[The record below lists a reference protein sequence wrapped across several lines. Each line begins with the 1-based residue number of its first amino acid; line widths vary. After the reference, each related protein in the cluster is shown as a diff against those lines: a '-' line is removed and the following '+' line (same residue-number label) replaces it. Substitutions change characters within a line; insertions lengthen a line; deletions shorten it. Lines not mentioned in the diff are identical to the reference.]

1 MSNSDIVSAINTLIV
16 AYQYKGGSVD
26 WRLVGQ
32 ELGVDKDCARMRV
45 QRLLKKWPGTDL
57 DVVEEKIMHSKLA
70 KPLTVQR
77 PVPTTTAIPIS
88 NSPTSPT
95 HTAST
100 AAGISKPR
108 RESFHFHSDN
118 QRRLS
123 ASHSRSNS
131 LGSNTTSSSS
141 IAGGYL
147 PPNAF
152 ATQFLQASDRASSYP
167 PSSTRD
173 ESFLRTPQP
182 ALKAEHSYPQ
192 FGLGRSSF
200 EAPYP
205 AFPPPT
211 QLLHPDREPQ
221 VEVPRVLPYGSPY
234 FNPSS
239 NQGTNHMHTLQQA
252 AAVALANDRRSS
264 SSSSSTTSARD
275 DSFVSPLVA
284 KSKAEC
290 DDADDSADE
299 GSVVSA
305 GAAEGAMMLE
315 KMKID
320 TILV

>member
-70 KPLTVQR
+70 KPLTAQT
-77 PVPTTTAIPIS
+77 PVSTPAIPIS
-88 NSPTSPT
+88 NSTASPT
-95 HTAST
+95 HMAST

-108 RESFHFHSDN
+108 RDSFHYHNDH

-131 LGSNTTSSSS
+131 LGSNTSSNS
-141 IAGGYL
+141 GGAYA
-147 PPNAF
+147 PNAF
-152 ATQFLQASDRASSYP
+152 ATQLLQASEHSSSYP
-167 PSSTRD
+167 PSCVRD
-173 ESFLRTPQP
+173 DSFLRAPQP
-182 ALKAEHSYPQ
+182 ALKTDLRYAQ
-192 FGLGRSSF
+192 FGRSSY
-200 EAPYP
+200 EAQYP
-205 AFPPPT
+205 ASSQYVPPPT
-211 QLLHPDREPQ
+211 QLLHPDRQ
-221 VEVPRVLPYGSPY
+221 QQLEVPRVLPYDNRYSY
-234 FNPSS
+234 SSS
-239 NQGTNHMHTLQQA
+239 NQATNHMYTLQQA

-264 SSSSSTTSARD
+264 SSSSTSSIRD
-275 DSFVSPLVA
+275 DSSASPLSV
-284 KSKAEC
+284 KSKPEC
-290 DDADDSADE
+290 EDADDSADE

>member
-70 KPLTVQR
+70 KPLTAQT
-77 PVPTTTAIPIS
+77 PVSTPAIPIS
-88 NSPTSPT
+88 TSSTSPT

-100 AAGISKPR
+100 TAGISKPR
-108 RESFHFHSDN
+108 RESFHYHPSDH

-131 LGSNTTSSSS
+131 LGSNTTSAAMAAAYAPS
-141 IAGGYL
+141 AY
-147 PPNAF
+147 
-152 ATQFLQASDRASSYP
+152 ATHLLQASEHSSSYP
-167 PSSTRD
+167 PPSMRD
-173 ESFLRTPQP
+173 DSFLRAPQP
-182 ALKAEHSYPQ
+182 ALKSEHRYAQ
-192 FGLGRSSF
+192 FGRSSYDSKC
-200 EAPYP
+200 PSSQYMSP
-205 AFPPPT
+205 ST
-211 QLLHPDREPQ
+211 QLLHPDREQ
-221 VEVPRVLPYGSPY
+221 AVEVPRVLPYDSRY
-234 FNPSS
+234 LHMSAS
-239 NQGTNHMHTLQQA
+239 QGMNHMHTLQQA

-264 SSSSSTTSARD
+264 SSSLASSTTREDPSA
-275 DSFVSPLVA
+275 SPLTTQ
-284 KSKAEC
+284 SKPEC

>member
-70 KPLTVQR
+70 KPLTAQT
-77 PVPTTTAIPIS
+77 PVSTPAIPIS
-88 NSPTSPT
+88 ASSTSPT

-108 RESFHFHSDN
+108 RESFHYHHNDH

-131 LGSNTTSSSS
+131 LGSNTAAYAPS
-141 IAGGYL
+141 
-147 PPNAF
+147 AF
-152 ATQFLQASDRASSYP
+152 ATHLLQPSEHSSSYP
-167 PSSTRD
+167 PPSARDDSS
-173 ESFLRTPQP
+173 LRAPQP
-182 ALKAEHSYPQ
+182 ALKSEHHYAQ
-192 FGLGRSSF
+192 FGRSSYDSK
-200 EAPYP
+200 YP
-205 AFPPPT
+205 SPSQCMSPST
-211 QLLHPDREPQ
+211 QLLHPDHEQ
-221 VEVPRVLPYGSPY
+221 AVEVPRVLPYDSRYLHTSASHGM
-234 FNPSS
+234 
-239 NQGTNHMHTLQQA
+239 NHMHTLQQA

-264 SSSSSTTSARD
+264 SSSSASSTTREDPS
-275 DSFVSPLVA
+275 VSPLTV
-284 KSKAEC
+284 KSKPEC
-290 DDADDSADE
+290 DDAEDSADE